1 MVRKRVRRRGRAL
14 SPSASPAKRGLPSD
28 DRRRPPRVAKYP
40 ATRRAALEEAAGAT
54 TAGCVAL
61 CCCCPCGLLN
71 LLFVVALKLPAE
83 LLRRALLR
91 LRWRRKQRRAKP
103 RGWKPKDLAFCEDDD
118 DLRLHD
124 RGLTSEGT
132 STWPV
137 ISQSQDMA
145 ELEKEMLSKFRTA
158 GFWRSLSRSQKEC

>member
-1 MVRKRVRRRGRAL
+1 MVGKRVRRRGRVS

-28 DRRRPPRVAKYP
+28 DRRRCPRVAKDP
-40 ATRRAALEEAAGAT
+40 ATRHAALAEAAGAT
-54 TAGCVAL
+54 AAGCVAL

-91 LRWRRKQRRAKP
+91 RRRRRKQRRAKP
-103 RGWKPKDLAFCEDDD
+103 MGWKPKDVAFCEDDD

-124 RGLTSEGT
+124 RGLTIEGT
-132 STWPV
+132 TWPV

-145 ELEKEMLSKFRTA
+145 ELEKEMLSKFRSA